1 MPTVFKFGGASI
13 KDADAIRHLTPL
25 IENHTDQPLVVV
37 VSAMGKTTNKL
48 EALLAAARDEGGKE
62 DYRKRFEALQA
73 EHRETIKALFGDARD
88 APTERVDALFDELDE
103 RHHSHR
109 SAGYAEHYD
118 QTVCYGELISTTIV
132 AAWLNHCDIA
142 TNWHDARELV
152 RTDARHQAA
161 NLDWA
166 TTAETVRERLAD
178 NERVILTQG
187 FIGGTADGAST
198 TLGREGSDFSAAIFA
213 HCLDAREV
221 VIWKDV
227 PGLFNA
233 DPRRFD
239 NAVQLERISYG
250 EATELAWHGAK
261 VIHPKTL
268 GPLQEKSIPLT
279 VRSFETPD
287 AAPTVIDAERRFDGD
302 VPSCILRE
310 NQVWLEVRPRD
321 VSFMDEPRQHDI
333 LGRLVEAGLHANL
346 VDSGAMRFA
355 LCLDD
360 KPERLGPMIESLERD
375 YDVHR
380 EDALTLLTVRH
391 PQPGMMDTLSEG
403 REALAERRNATT
415 AQRLFHSNDCP
426 ETWHIP
432 DTR

>member
-1 MPTVFKFGGASI
+1 MTTVFKFGGASI

-25 IENHTDQPLVVV
+25 IESHEARPLVVV

-48 EALLAAARDEGGKE
+48 EALLAAARDEGRRD
-62 DYRKRFEALQA
+62 DYRECIEALQA
-73 EHRETIKALFGDARD
+73 EHRDVIEQLFGDSHDSPA
-88 APTERVDALFDELDE
+88 ERVTALFEELDAQH
-103 RHHSHR
+103 RKYR
-109 SAGYAEHYD
+109 SAAYAKHYD

-132 AAWLNHCDIA
+132 AAWLNHSGIA
-142 TNWHDARELV
+142 TDWHDARELV
-152 RTDARHQAA
+152 RTDGCHQAA
-161 NLDWA
+161 NLDWTA
-166 TTAETVRERLAD
+166 TAETVRERLAQS
-178 NERVILTQG
+178 ERVILTQG
-187 FIGGTADGAST
+187 FIGGTAEGAST

-213 HCLDAREV
+213 HCLDAQEV

-227 PGLFNA
+227 TGLYNA

-239 NAVQLERISYG
+239 NAVQLERLSYA

-268 GPLQEKSIPLT
+268 GPLQEKSIPLM

-287 AAPTVIDAERRFDGD
+287 ATPTVIDAERRFDAD
-302 VPSCILRE
+302 VASCILRE

-321 VSFMDEPRQHDI
+321 FSFMDEPRQHDI

-360 KPERLGPMIESLERD
+360 KPERLEPLIESLEAD
-375 YDVHR
+375 YEVQR

-391 PQPGMMDTLSEG
+391 PSATMMATLSED
-403 REALAERRNATT
+403 RETLAERRNATT
-415 AQRLFHSNDCP
+415 AQRLFRSGDCP

-432 DTR
+432 EER